1 MGLYPPPDKP
11 QMDGGVR
18 EPEGKKWVVAGIP
31 LRRKPKPIFTKP
43 APPEKQPENDEM
55 EFPTTPTGDEA
66 RVPARM
72 TCPAAPRKRKSS
84 PMCHY
89 GGVREFFNPP
99 DLETVF
105 IRRVERA

>member
-1 MGLYPPPDKP
+1 MGLYPPDKP

-18 EPEGKKWVVAGIP
+18 ESEGKKWVVAGIP
-31 LRRKPKPIFTKP
+31 LRRQLKPIFTKP
-43 APPEKQPENDEM
+43 APEKQLENDEG
-55 EFPTTPTGDEA
+55 ELPTTPTGEEA
-66 RVPARM
+66 RVPARV

-89 GGVREFFNPP
+89 GSVREYFNPP